1 MKLVAC
7 PSCHTQY
14 DITLVEAESVVCK
27 CGEAISTETPAA
39 VDAAVLR
46 CGSCGA
52 MVEGEA
58 KSCGFCASEIVRDD
72 ERLSLLCPECF
83 ARNAEES
90 RFCAVCGIG
99 FQPEALPDEAVKLP
113 CPVCTVLMP
122 SRAIGGVGV
131 NECPSC
137 NGLWVPGGSFETLVK
152 RAIAAREQ
160 RGDSIEPP
168 RHTGGNPVS
177 HGVVYRNCPVCD
189 SHMQRRNF
197 QRRSGVILDW
207 CHNHGTWLDAD
218 ELEQVAGFILSGGK
232 MDATAAGLG
241 GVIRGEMQAELRSS
255 MPGSDEAR
263 AKAAFARLQFEHGS
277 RPRYRTSEGGSL
289 LRSAVSLIEGL
300 FD

>member
-14 DITLVEAESVVCK
+14 DITLVEAESVACK
-27 CGEAISTETPAA
+27 CGEAISTEAQAA
-39 VDAAVLR
+39 VDAAVHR

-52 MVEGEA
+52 MVDSEA
-58 KSCGFCASEIVRDD
+58 KTCGFCASEIIRDD

-90 RFCAVCGIG
+90 RFCTGCGIG
-99 FQPEALPDEAVKLP
+99 FQPEPLPEEAVELP
-113 CPVCTVLMP
+113 CPVCTALMP
-122 SRAIGGVGV
+122 PRAIGGVGV

-152 RAIAAREQ
+152 RAIAARQQ
-160 RGDSIEPP
+160 RGDTIEPP

-189 SHMQRRNF
+189 GHMQRRNF
-197 QRRSGVILDW
+197 QRRSGVVLDW
-207 CHNHGTWLDAD
+207 CHAHGTWLDAD
-218 ELEQVAGFILSGGK
+218 ELEQVAGYILSGGT
-232 MDATAAGLG
+232 MDATAGLG

-255 MPGSDEAR
+255 LPGSDEAR
-263 AKAAFARLQFEHGS
+263 AKAAFARLQMENGS
-277 RPRYRTSEGGSL
+277 LGRSRRSGEGSL
-289 LRSAVSLIEGL
+289 LRSAVSLLETL